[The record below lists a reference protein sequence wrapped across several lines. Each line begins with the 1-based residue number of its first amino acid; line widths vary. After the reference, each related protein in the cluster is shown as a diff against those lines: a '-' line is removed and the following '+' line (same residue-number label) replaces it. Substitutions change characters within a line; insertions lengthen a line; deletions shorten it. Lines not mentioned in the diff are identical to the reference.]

1 MTLYTWSVLVHYSFV
16 VNPFSC
22 VTNQSITSSGGSI
35 ILFPAKY
42 TRFKLVHS
50 SRYVPNLI
58 VL

>member
-1 MTLYTWSVLVHYSFV
+1 MTDARYSLTAFI
-16 VNPFSC
+16 P
-22 VTNQSITSSGGSI
+22 TSITSSGGSI